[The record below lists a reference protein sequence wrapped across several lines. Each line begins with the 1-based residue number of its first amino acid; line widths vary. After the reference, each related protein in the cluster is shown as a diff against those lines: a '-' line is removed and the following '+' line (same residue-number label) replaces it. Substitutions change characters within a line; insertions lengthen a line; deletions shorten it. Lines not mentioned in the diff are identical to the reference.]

1 MLQNLWTLF
10 LSPFHQNFLQ
20 RFIRTELDTDSLL
33 SFQMIHF
40 PMHGLRNRPILIT
53 QHVAKTGRVS
63 MGDPQWEREP
73 DAQPESRRGAATMK
87 MPTAL
92 YRCTGWSSD
101 PQVRTTGDE

>member
-1 MLQNLWTLF
+1 MCEAELLA
-10 LSPFHQNFLQ
+10 SPGRSHLE
-20 RFIRTELDTDSLL
+20 TTD
-33 SFQMIHF
+33 I
-40 PMHGLRNRPILIT
+40 
-53 QHVAKTGRVS
+53 KEKDWRVS

-101 PQVRTTGDE
+101 PQVRTGDE